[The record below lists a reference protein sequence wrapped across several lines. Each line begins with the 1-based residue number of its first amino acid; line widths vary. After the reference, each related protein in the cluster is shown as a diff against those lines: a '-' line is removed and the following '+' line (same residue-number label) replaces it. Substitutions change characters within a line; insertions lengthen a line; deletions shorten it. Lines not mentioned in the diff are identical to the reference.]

1 MTTKE
6 SSASNS
12 PVDYD
17 VTDPGRK
24 FFLPV
29 TIVASVFCISLFAWL
44 TADLGDPDVP
54 IKKWI
59 KAHGDTVIL
68 VETAVLAVVCFLAM
82 YLDRQTTLKSLRERA
97 GQAESASSGDSPS
110 GENG

>member
-1 MTTKE
+1 MTREDDSTDN
-6 SSASNS
+6 A

-29 TIVASVFCISLFAWL
+29 TVVATIFCISLFAWL

-54 IKKWI
+54 VKKWI
-59 KAHGDTVIL
+59 RAHGDTVIL
-68 VETAVLAVVCFLAM
+68 VETAVLAVVSFLAM
-82 YLDRQTTLKSLRERA
+82 YLDRQTTLKSLQEPA
-97 GQAESASSGDSPS
+97 GQSESASSGDLPS
-110 GENG
+110 SEDG